1 MNTPRNTFRHAFGL
15 TWDRV
20 DDRVVVL
27 DADGS
32 TMITLNPVAS
42 MLWPELDRAAGTEC
56 LVRLLRSEFKD
67 VPADQLQRDVDAFLD
82 ELLGEGLI
90 EVAEPT

>member
-1 MNTPRNTFRHAFGL
+1 MNASRKSFRHAGGL

-32 TMITLNPVAS
+32 SMITLNPIAS
-42 MLWPELDRAAGTEC
+42 LLWPELESRASAEC
-56 LVRLLRSEFKD
+56 LVKMLHDEFHD
-67 VPADQLQRDVDAFLD
+67 VSTDQLHQDVDAFLD
-82 ELLGEGLI
+82 ELLSEGLI
-90 EVAEPT
+90 EVADPV

>member
-1 MNTPRNTFRHAFGL
+1 MNTSPKTFRHAGGL
-15 TWDRV
+15 TWDHV

-32 TMITLNPVAS
+32 SMITLNPVAS
-42 MLWPELDRAAGTEC
+42 MLWPELEPSASPEV
-56 LVRLLRSEFKD
+56 LVRTLHDAFSD
-67 VPADQLQRDVDAFLD
+67 VSTEQLQQDVEAFLD

-90 EVAEPT
+90 EVAETA